1 MKILL
6 ILLLVFTPAFT
17 LAAGQH
23 SGSQGNNNSN
33 NSNSNGN
40 NGGGSGVSIGNGGQ
54 SVVCHEPDR
63 NFTRFEAFDLFEG
76 RALFGFQNVFNELIS
91 PVELAKQLAQKVDLS
106 QGGNRTPLNTVA
118 GKIDFIVKNMKFLP
132 PGVGL
137 KPTEDSKEFIV
148 PKDCDI
154 VQTIN
159 FRDSRRIYVDSDVW
173 AKLPNT
179 SKAAL
184 YLHEAIYWQFRE
196 QGLEQD
202 SRRTRKA
209 VAFLFSGGVLPPR
222 AQFIAP
228 PTRPIQYC
236 RSSTKNDQGD
246 FNTKFFAYR
255 HKDLEVIQFLQIG
268 GYGLL
273 GRTVL
278 SRTSQDSTE
287 SVIQKYRPE
296 FDQIAS
302 WLNSQPDVETF
313 VQVLWGQAQIRLSY
327 RFQSDALLSEE
338 IVCEELDF
346 SPRSFLP

>member
-1 MKILL
+1 MKILV
-6 ILLLVFTPAFT
+6 LLLLFAPVFS
-17 LAAGQH
+17 LAAGQNT
-23 SGSQGNNNSN
+23 GSQGNNNSN
-33 NSNSNGN
+33 NGNSNGN

-54 SVVCHEPDR
+54 SVVCHESDR
-63 NFTRFEAFDLFEG
+63 KFTRAEAFDLFEG
-76 RALFGFQNVFNELIS
+76 RALFGFQSIFNELVS
-91 PVELAKQLAQKVDLS
+91 PVELARQLALQVDLS
-106 QGGNRTPLNTVA
+106 QGGNLAPLNTVA
-118 GKIDFIVKNMKFLP
+118 GKVDFIVKNMKFLP

-137 KPTEDSKEFIV
+137 KPTEDSKEFIL

-159 FRDSRRIYVDSDVW
+159 FRDSRQIYVDSDVW
-173 AKLPNT
+173 AKLSNI

-222 AQFIAP
+222 TQFIAP
-228 PTRPIQYC
+228 PTRPVQYC
-236 RSSTKNDQGD
+236 RSLTKNNQGD

-273 GRTVL
+273 GRTIV
-278 SRTSQDSTE
+278 SRFSQDSME
-287 SVIQKYRPE
+287 PVIQKSRPAI
-296 FDQIAS
+296 DQIAS
-302 WLNSQPDVETF
+302 WLNSQPDIETF
-313 VQVLWGQAQIRLSY
+313 VQVIWGQSLIRLTY
-327 RFQSDALLSEE
+327 RFQSDAPLSEE
-338 IVCEELDF
+338 ITCEELDF
-346 SPRSFLP
+346 SPRSYLP